1 MHGRPLRTYV
11 ALPETG
17 VHENMEA
24 TDKTAPMSIED
35 ASAEIERLKDELRRE
50 HDLYLRA
57 LADFDNYR
65 RRTER
70 DNTVAAR
77 SGKREII
84 LSLLAVLDG
93 FDRALQHL
101 EHAPSSVSEGLQALH
116 RQFIGLLQAQ
126 GINPMQAVGEQ
137 FNPELHEAIGTV
149 QSNEVQSGAVAEE
162 VQRGYRWGNDVLRPA
177 LVRVAL

>member
-1 MHGRPLRTYV
+1 
-11 ALPETG
+11 
-17 VHENMEA
+17 MEA
-24 TDKTAPMSIED
+24 TEKAAPGAAED
-35 ASAEIERLKDELRRE
+35 ASAEIERLKEELRRE

-70 DNTVAAR
+70 DSSTAAR

-84 LSLLAVLDG
+84 LSLLDVLDG

-101 EHAPSSVSEGLQALH
+101 EGAPASISEGLQALY
-116 RQFIGLLQAQ
+116 RQFLGLLQAQ
-126 GINPMQAVGEQ
+126 GVTPMQSLGEP
-137 FNPELHEAIGTV
+137 FNPELHDAIGSV
-149 QSNEVQSGAVAEE
+149 QSKNVAPGAIAEE

-177 LVRVAL
+177 RVRVAV